1 MTSGCR
7 IPVAAFC
14 LVVALLLPA
23 GVGAHVMAT
32 GLAVVTVNA
41 REISYR
47 LTVVP
52 SELPEAA
59 SQLLSRAMAGSRP
72 DAERIA
78 EAMRRAVNAVPR
90 LADRAQNR
98 IRCTGTWN
106 RRARLLPRRTAE
118 APGDAGGERAAKRA
132 Q

>member
-23 GVGAHVMAT
+23 GGGAHVMAT
-32 GLAVVTVNA
+32 GLAVVTVND

-78 EAMRRAVNAVPR
+78 EAMRPGRQGTPSTRNTTAR
-90 LADRAQNR
+90 R
-98 IRCTGTWN
+98 IASAIRSASGRDPAIARESSCDAASGSSDGTTVS
-106 RRARLLPRRTAE
+106 R
-118 APGDAGGERAAKRA
+118 
-132 Q
+132 